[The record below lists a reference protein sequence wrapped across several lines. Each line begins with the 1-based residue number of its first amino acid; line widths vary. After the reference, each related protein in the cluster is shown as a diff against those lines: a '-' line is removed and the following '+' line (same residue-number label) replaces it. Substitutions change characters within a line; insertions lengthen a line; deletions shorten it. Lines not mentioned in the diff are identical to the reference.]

1 MIIGENTAKY
11 AGGRHMK
18 KRLAEIIDVAK
29 QEEKSCEE
37 ITVDIIKRAGLVVK
51 E

>member
-1 MIIGENTAKY
+1 
-11 AGGRHMK
+11 MK